1 MTSRSIIDV
10 DLIPDSVKSA
20 RSFQLPTF
28 DLPPDGIPFRKIIE
42 EMEGHWIVRALEASE
57 GVQKHAAR
65 LLRIKPTTL
74 GEMIK
79 RYGIQNRWKNRV
91 DTKKVTATKV
101 EFSSSD
107 GSVSAFGNTNTK
119 DAVADFKDMLDKR
132 LNLPD

>member
-1 MTSRSIIDV
+1 M
-10 DLIPDSVKSA
+10 
-20 RSFQLPTF
+20 
-28 DLPPDGIPFRKIIE
+28 
-42 EMEGHWIVRALEASE
+42 IVRALEASE
-57 GVQKHAAR
+57 GVQKHAAG

-91 DTKKVTATKV
+91 DTKKVAATKV